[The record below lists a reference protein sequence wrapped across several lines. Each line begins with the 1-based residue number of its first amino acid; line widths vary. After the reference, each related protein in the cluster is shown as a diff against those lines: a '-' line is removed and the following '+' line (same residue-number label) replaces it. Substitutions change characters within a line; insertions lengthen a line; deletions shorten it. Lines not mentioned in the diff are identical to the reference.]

1 MLAALG
7 EDHSTGVH
15 PSKHIC
21 KGIATTK
28 RLCYDGP
35 IAVVANR
42 NDKLRF
48 RGKSSLRNKAG

>member
-7 EDHSTGVH
+7 SDHSTSVH

-21 KGIATTK
+21 KGIATVK

-48 RGKSSLRNKAG
+48 RGKVITAK